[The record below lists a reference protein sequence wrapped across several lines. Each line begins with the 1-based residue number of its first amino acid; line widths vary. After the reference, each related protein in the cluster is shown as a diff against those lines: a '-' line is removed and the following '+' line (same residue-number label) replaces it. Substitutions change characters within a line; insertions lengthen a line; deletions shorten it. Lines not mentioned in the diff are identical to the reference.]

1 MTLVDK
7 EFKGLEGWMAND
19 ANPKTIE
26 LTRWLTEGLSD
37 NEARWECESQLEIL
51 ATLTKTGQH
60 KLDYIEELL
69 GKLQTQVLGAPLA
82 ESDKDEDTSKARP
95 YDLRKLDQA
104 FEEAKAAFARWK
116 TSGKR
121 VKEEFKKIT
130 SDKTTVKE
138 ENAKEAREER
148 GLRRKKIRTKYLQMT
163 QNH

>member
-82 ESDKDEDTSKARP
+82 ESDKDKDTS
-95 YDLRKLDQA
+95 
-104 FEEAKAAFARWK
+104 
-116 TSGKR
+116 
-121 VKEEFKKIT
+121 
-130 SDKTTVKE
+130 
-138 ENAKEAREER
+138 EAR
-148 GLRRKKIRTKYLQMT
+148 L
-163 QNH
+163 